1 MENYT
6 YELVL
11 EHSGVKGMKWG
22 IRRYQNKDGSL
33 TPAGKKRYNKEM
45 ADIRAEKKKIK
56 NTAETE
62 AKLKRLASEKKSLE
76 DLKTA
81 TKKKSQIADDTPEKK
96 TVKDLSDTELR
107 SKITRL
113 ELEKRYSDLNPKKV
127 SFGERLLKES
137 IMPAVIQSGRQ
148 LLTDTLIKKGKDM
161 LGLNDKNSDDGVA
174 ALRKKVEKLN
184 LEKQYRDL
192 TSPSSSKK
200 SRTLADIKDIM
211 SEVSDQELNDIL
223 RRSMTERQIE
233 KLLKGE

>member
-11 EHSGVKGMKWG
+11 VHSGTKGMQWG
-22 IRRYQNKDGSL
+22 VRRYQNKDGSL

-81 TKKKSQIADDTPEKK
+81 TKNKSQIVDDTVEKK
-96 TVKDLSDTELR
+96 TVKDLSDAELK

-127 SFGERLLKES
+127 SFGERFLKES

-161 LGLNDKNSDDGVA
+161 LGLNDKNGDDGVA

-184 LEKQYRDL
+184 LEKQYKDL

-200 SRTLADIKDIM
+200 SRTLSDIKDIM